1 MRPTK
6 PTHLRHRT
14 IPELAVS
21 TSNKTAEYSHKY
33 PLFENPRE
41 YLESRRGKYLYGVFK
56 RWSERRAINKSL
68 ADLDNINY
76 VCDAPC
82 GPGRLFSYWGK
93 RGYRVTGVDLSDP
106 MIAAAHE
113 TCTAFNPRNVVIKGD
128 AFSLNDSL
136 AGERPDLV
144 ASIRFFYYFKRD
156 KRIELLKTMAAA
168 SKKYLLVQYKTTETI
183 RGRRRLRMFARSAS
197 PSSQQ
202 FCSNEEIR
210 EELEAAGL
218 ELIRIVPISQA
229 SDRVFVAARKRLQ
242 QEQSRGNETPYRA
255 TRHIDTGNRLLPGYA
270 DGACQ
275 SENRAASSGLKTK
288 NGGIYQNSRTETAP
302 MRKTGIVNTVSA
314 VCTFLLFFVVLF
326 SFAYATTSIV
336 YGESTEDTQLPKFLG
351 NKPDNINLLTASD
364 TGPGPFSFYVV
375 GDTKLA
381 NFFPSIYENDIR
393 DDAPDFGLI
402 LGDFVREPKPEDHQH
417 FLMNFPTWGIQSPLF
432 LVCGN
437 HDIVTRDDIGR
448 KRSYSFTIKDFEKKY
463 GPTDFSFTYHGCLFI
478 VLNDID
484 TNGHVAYLADALSR
498 RTKDTLMT
506 FVFVHIPPHTISP
519 AIKCRVMPGE
529 KQFLSLI
536 DEYNVDYVIGAD
548 FHSYFRCKTG
558 DTNFIIS
565 GGGMDKM
572 GDNTKNVNGAFH
584 SVFLQVDP
592 LTKDVAERVYRA
604 DGQTNIWR
612 TVRKAAITQV
622 FAFFENHEDWEA
634 PVLSSTAL
642 LSILLGALGFVFVAS
657 GRIKR

>member
-6 PTHLRHRT
+6 PTHLRQKA
-14 IPELAVS
+14 IPDLSES
-21 TSNKTAEYSHKY
+21 TPHTTVKY
-33 PLFENPRE
+33 PHENPLFENPRE
-41 YLESRRGKYLYGVFK
+41 YLESRRGKFLYGVFK
-56 RWSERRAINKSL
+56 RLSERRAINKSL
-68 ADLDNINY
+68 EGLDNINY
-76 VCDAPC
+76 ICDVPC

-106 MIAAAHE
+106 MLAAARE
-113 TCTAFNPRNVVIKGD
+113 VCADFDPRNRVIKGD

-136 AGERPDLV
+136 AGEKPDLI
-144 ASIRFFYYFKRD
+144 ASIRFFYYFKRE

-210 EELEAAGL
+210 EDLEAAGL
-218 ELIRIVPISQA
+218 ELIRIVPISQS

-242 QEQSRGNETPYRA
+242 QEQTCGNETPYRA
-255 TRHIDTGNRLLPGYA
+255 ARRRDAGNGLLPGYA
-270 DGACQ
+270 DGAGRQ
-275 SENRAASSGLKTK
+275 ANRAASSEPETK
-288 NGGIYQNSRTETAP
+288 NGGTYQNSRRELTT
-302 MRKTGIVNTVSA
+302 MRKKGIASTASSL
-314 VCTFLLFFVVLF
+314 CIFLF
-326 SFAYATTSIV
+326 SFAILFSFVYATASIV
-336 YGESTEDTQLPKFLG
+336 YGESTEDIQLPKFLG
-351 NKPDNINLLTASD
+351 NKPDNIKLLTATD

-393 DDAPDFGLI
+393 DDTPDFGLI
-402 LGDFVREPKPEDHQH
+402 LGDFVTNPKPEDHQH
-417 FLMNFPTWGIQSPLF
+417 FLIDFTTWGVRSPLF

-437 HDIVTRDDIGR
+437 HDIVTKEDIGR
-448 KRSYSFTIKDFEKKY
+448 KRSFTFTLKDYENMY
-463 GPTDFSFTYHGCLFI
+463 GPGDFSFTYHGCLFI

-484 TNGHVAYLADALSR
+484 TDGHVAYLADALSR
-498 RTKDTLMT
+498 RAKDTLMT
-506 FVFVHIPPHTISP
+506 FVFAHIPPHTISS
-519 AIKCRVMPGE
+519 AIKCRTMQGE
-529 KQFLSLI
+529 ERFLSLI
-536 DEYNVDYVIGAD
+536 NEYNVDYVIGAD

-558 DTNFIIS
+558 NTNFIIS
-565 GGGMDKM
+565 GGGMDKR
-572 GDNTKNVNGAFH
+572 GDNTENRKDAFH

-592 LTKDVAERVYRA
+592 LTKDVAERIYRA
-604 DGQTNIWR
+604 DDQTNILHMG
-612 TVRKAAITQV
+612 RKTAITQV
-622 FAFFENHEDWEA
+622 FAFFERNEHWEA

-642 LSILLGALGFVFVAS
+642 LSFLLGALGFVFAAR